1 MAQRSPLQGGRA
13 LIVEDEIFFALNL
26 EADMHALGFD
36 ICDLAPNGQQASQ
49 LAMNNQPDV
58 VLMDINLEGGRE
70 GIEVARWLRTVCD
83 APVIFISGY
92 ADRETVGASAL
103 LSRSGSDSPHHS
115 VERLPKMREAVEA
128 TVGPSRWVPRALY
141 DKRSPILMAEHLP
154 RSRRPDIMPSTRA
167 AL

>member
-1 MAQRSPLQGGRA
+1 MAQRSPLKRGRA

-26 EADMHALGFD
+26 EADMHALGFSS
-36 ICDLAPNGQQASQ
+36 CALAATGQQASQ

-92 ADRETVGASAL
+92 TDRDTVERIHKRLPDAPVLSKPVYGQRLADAVAAVIP
-103 LSRSGSDSPHHS
+103 PHH
-115 VERLPKMREAVEA
+115 
-128 TVGPSRWVPRALY
+128 
-141 DKRSPILMAEHLP
+141 
-154 RSRRPDIMPSTRA
+154 
-167 AL
+167 